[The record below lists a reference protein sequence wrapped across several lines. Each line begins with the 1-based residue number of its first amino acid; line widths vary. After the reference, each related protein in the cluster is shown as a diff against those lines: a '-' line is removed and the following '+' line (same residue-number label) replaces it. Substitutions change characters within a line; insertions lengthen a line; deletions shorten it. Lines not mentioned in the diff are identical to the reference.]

1 MQNQAKNH
9 LSTVEYIQNK
19 IEYFI
24 FKQIFGNTQ
33 LRGAFAQ
40 YWTVWVFKT
49 ITWMNRKQ
57 QQQQQQRRQQQTLI

>member
-40 YWTVWVFKT
+40 Y
-49 ITWMNRKQ
+49 
-57 QQQQQQRRQQQTLI
+57 

>member
-1 MQNQAKNH
+1 MVSYFNSFAGIWYPRLKKNFTYNCMQNQAKNH

-24 FKQIFGNTQ
+24 FKQIFGNAQ

-40 YWTVWVFKT
+40 Y
-49 ITWMNRKQ
+49 
-57 QQQQQQRRQQQTLI
+57 